1 VHVLADGGR
10 VLVRRIVP
18 EDREAIA
25 SGYRQLSSLS
35 RHTRFFSPPDE
46 LEDKDL
52 DYLTVLD
59 YYDHYAIGAFML
71 DEPGEPGVAVAR
83 YIRDRDDPT
92 QAEVAVTVLD
102 RYQRRGIGTLLTRLL
117 ADVASRNDVRTFV
130 YYVLWEN
137 DEMIEMLREEGA
149 RVTPDEPGVALIE
162 LDLPESGDELPDRT
176 VRQVLRSIANRVRAV
191 LFDRDGWPN
200 T

>member
-1 VHVLADGGR
+1 VLADGGR
-10 VLVRRIVP
+10 VLVRRIGP

-25 SGYRQLSSLS
+25 AGYRQLSAQS

-46 LEDKDL
+46 LDDKDL

-59 YYDHYAIGAFML
+59 YHDHYAIGAFMV
-71 DEPGEPGVAVAR
+71 DERGAPGVAVAR
-83 YIRDRDDPT
+83 YRRDRDDPT
-92 QAEVAVTVLD
+92 HAKVAVTVVD

-130 YYVLWEN
+130 YYALWEN
-137 DEMIEMLREEGA
+137 DDMIEMLREEGA

-162 LDLPESGDELPDRT
+162 LDLPESGDELPERT
-176 VRQVLRSIANRVRAV
+176 VRQVLRSVADRVRAV
-191 LFDRDGWPN
+191 LFDKDALP
-200 T
+200 TE